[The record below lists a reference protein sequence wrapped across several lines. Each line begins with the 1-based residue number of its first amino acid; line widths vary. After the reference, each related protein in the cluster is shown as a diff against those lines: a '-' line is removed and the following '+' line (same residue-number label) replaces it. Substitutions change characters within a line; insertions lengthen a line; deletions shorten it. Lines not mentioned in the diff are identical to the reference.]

1 MNEYTEDSTRFIDEM
16 DIRKVTAL
24 FEYYGVAPAFYS
36 ILDLFALNGEEE
48 LLSAGL
54 KAKYYHDQFLEDFN
68 HISDFFEKNN
78 VWYVPL
84 KNAVLLDCWSYKQY
98 YINDNAFLIATEGMA
113 VLDRLFRI
121 PDDEYPLSEYKTLSE
136 ENTERCVTCYTNLN
150 MKCRFY
156 AALFEDEPEFITY
169 FETMLSRLKT
179 DNKFEDY
186 LKTRDYKYLRS
197 LDYEDV
203 YIYLTMCAYIRYRDS
218 KAKLRSLVEIYSMCE
233 PKMNDKRKK
242 IDIDFVR
249 KELQKLNLA
258 EFEQTHRSL
267 AIKLLSVKN
276 QEPLTEQETEML
288 ERYFYPKDFNADK
301 LTSLEHRS
309 DPQTVY
315 GSIYS
320 VDESDHTGSA

>member
-1 MNEYTEDSTRFIDEM
+1 M

-156 AALFEDEPEFITY
+156 AALCSI
-169 FETMLSRLKT
+169 S
-179 DNKFEDY
+179 
-186 LKTRDYKYLRS
+186 
-197 LDYEDV
+197 
-203 YIYLTMCAYIRYRDS
+203 
-218 KAKLRSLVEIYSMCE
+218 
-233 PKMNDKRKK
+233 
-242 IDIDFVR
+242 
-249 KELQKLNLA
+249 
-258 EFEQTHRSL
+258 
-267 AIKLLSVKN
+267 AIGQL
-276 QEPLTEQETEML
+276 
-288 ERYFYPKDFNADK
+288 
-301 LTSLEHRS
+301 
-309 DPQTVY
+309 
-315 GSIYS
+315 I
-320 VDESDHTGSA
+320 